1 MVHMVHNTAQINGSG
16 SRYFTVDA
24 VMNATRA
31 GLRTITAALATR
43 ATVAAGDAVVTAA
56 ALLRCFLS
64 AAGASV
70 LQLLIHTGLTPAALH
85 PLQPSHGHPHTP
97 LPERGGMV
105 LHVLQYSA

>member
-1 MVHMVHNTAQINGSG
+1 MFP
-16 SRYFTVDA
+16 R
-24 VMNATRA
+24 ATRA
-31 GLRTITAALATR
+31 GPRTITAALATR

-85 PLQPSHGHPHTP
+85 PLQLRRGHPHT
-97 LPERGGMV
+97 LPQPGQSG
-105 LHVLQYSA
+105 